1 MHFQATEGPQDVAD
15 LREAIKRARAIV
27 DDSLIAL
34 YVQEELLP
42 GSQVQS
48 DEDLDSY
55 VYENIF
61 GT

>member
-1 MHFQATEGPQDVAD
+1 MHFQAAEGPQDVAD

-42 GSQVQS
+42 GSQAQS